1 MAQSDLVE
9 PSTSFS
15 LLARVQAGHSLAWH
29 ELVQLYG
36 PIVYAWLRRS
46 HFQPA
51 DASDIM
57 QDTLIAVVKQLP
69 KFNCSQPG
77 ATFRG
82 WLWTITR
89 NKSVDHLRKHT
100 SQPNAVGGSSM
111 QAMILSITSPSSNQD
126 PPSEIAIDRAA
137 VCRRALANLRD
148 QFEPQSWQAFWRTTV
163 DGCSPEDVADE
174 LKISRWA
181 VYKARSRVLHRL
193 RQHLLGLEELPGA
206 NREYAYFSDRN
217 GL

>member
-1 MAQSDLVE
+1 MGNSMVRTGLIE

-15 LLARVQAGHSLAWH
+15 LLARVQAGNSLAWH

-36 PIVYAWLRRS
+36 PVVYAWLRRS
-46 HFQPA
+46 QFQPA

-89 NKSVDHLRKHT
+89 NKSVDHLRKQ
-100 SQPNAVGGSSM
+100 SGQPNAVGGSSM
-111 QAMILSITSPSSNQD
+111 QAMIQGVTESTIDQD
-126 PPSEIAIDRAA
+126 PPSEIAMDRAA

-148 QFEPQSWQAFWRTTV
+148 QFEPQSWLAFWRTTV

-193 RQHLLGLEELPGA
+193 RLHLLGLEELP
-206 NREYAYFSDRN
+206 
-217 GL
+217 